1 MALRL
6 WTGKA
11 ICANTSSPLTVKM
24 EQFAGIAMQDRTF
37 FASHRPRALARL
49 ALTGLVLAAAALGA
63 PLGGSAHAGESP
75 WVSVGAASVRLVSTG
90 PDAANAGG
98 TSASLDAALEI
109 RLEDGWHTYWRF
121 PGEAGIP
128 TVADFA
134 ASSGLASARL
144 RFPVPER
151 YSDPYATSIV
161 YHDRIVLPID
171 LEPAPGEAA
180 PVLRA
185 HVSFGVCREICMPGE
200 AQLEL
205 PLGGGG
211 PDFAA
216 RQAISA
222 ARAALPR
229 PQGEAPPRIS
239 AIERKDLAP
248 AQDKAPEETLVITAE
263 LASSTDPV
271 DLFAEGL
278 EGSYN
283 GVPVLLERDGTTA
296 RFVLPAR
303 GLASSA
309 DGSRPLALT
318 LVEGATAVEHR
329 SDVPPA
335 AN

>member
-1 MALRL
+1 
-6 WTGKA
+6 
-11 ICANTSSPLTVKM
+11 M
-24 EQFAGIAMQDRTF
+24 EQFAGIAMQNRTF
-37 FASHRPRALARL
+37 FARRSSRALARL
-49 ALTGLVLAAAALGA
+49 AAAALL
-63 PLGGSAHAGESP
+63 LGSLALAGPFGGVAQAGESP
-75 WVSVGAASVRLVSTG
+75 WTRVGAAGIRLVSTG
-90 PDAANAGG
+90 PNSTGPTTPGEAPAAG
-98 TSASLDAALEI
+98 DAALEI

-128 TVADFA
+128 TVADFS
-134 ASSGLASARL
+134 ASSGLASASL

-151 YSDPYATSIV
+151 YSDPYATSII

-171 LEPAPGEAA
+171 LEPAPGGTA

-185 HVSFGVCREICMPGE
+185 HVTFGICREICMPGE

-205 PLGGGG
+205 PLAEGG
-211 PDFAA
+211 PDFTA

-229 PQGEAPPRIS
+229 PQGEAPPRIA
-239 AIERKDLAP
+239 AIERKELAP
-248 AQDKAPEETLVITAE
+248 AEGKAPEETLVITAE
-263 LASSTDPV
+263 LASPTDPV
-271 DLFAEGL
+271 DLFAEGAQ
-278 EGSYN
+278 GSYN

-296 RFVLPAR
+296 RFTLPAR
-303 GLASSA
+303 GLASNN

-329 SDVPPA
+329 SELPPA

>member
-6 WTGKA
+6 WTRKP
-11 ICANTSSPLTVKM
+11 ICANTASRLTDKM
-24 EQFAGIAMQDRTF
+24 EPFARIAMQHSPF
-37 FASHRPRALARL
+37 FACRFFARPRALALLAAL
-49 ALTGLVLAAAALGA
+49 ALTAGPAALAAGRAQ
-63 PLGGSAHAGESP
+63 AGESP
-75 WVSVGAASVRLVSTG
+75 WTTVGAASVRLVSTG
-90 PDAANAGG
+90 PNSTG
-98 TSASLDAALEI
+98 TSETSFAGDAALEI

-128 TVADFA
+128 TAADFG

-171 LEPAPGEAA
+171 LEPAAGETA

-185 HVSFGVCREICMPGE
+185 QVSFGVCREICMPGE

-205 PLGGGG
+205 PLAEGG
-211 PDFAA
+211 PNFSA

-222 ARAALPR
+222 ARAALPQ
-229 PQGEAPPRIS
+229 PQDEAPPRIA
-239 AIERKDLAP
+239 AIERKELAP
-248 AQDKAPEETLVITAE
+248 AEGKASEETLVITAE
-263 LASSTDPV
+263 LASPTAPV
-271 DLFAEGL
+271 DLFAEGA

-296 RFVLPAR
+296 RFALPAR

-309 DGSRPLALT
+309 DGTRPLALT
-318 LVEGATAVEHR
+318 LVEGGTAVEHR
-329 SDVPPA
+329 SELPPA
-335 AN
+335 AD